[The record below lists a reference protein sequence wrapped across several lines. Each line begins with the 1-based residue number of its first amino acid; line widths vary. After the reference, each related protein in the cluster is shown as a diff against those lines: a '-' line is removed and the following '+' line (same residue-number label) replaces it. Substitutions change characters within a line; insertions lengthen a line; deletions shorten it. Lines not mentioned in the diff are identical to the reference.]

1 MQGPK
6 WLWASI
12 ALALANFVV
21 VLDITIANVSIP
33 HIAGNLGIT
42 PSQGTWVITSYAVA
56 DAITV
61 PLAGWLSQRFGA
73 IRLFVICM
81 CGFGTFSILCGS
93 SMTLEMLVIARIG
106 QGLCG
111 GPLMPLTQILLMRI
125 TPTEKQSASL
135 SLWATTALSG
145 PALGPIVGG
154 LISDNLSWHW
164 IFFINI
170 PIILVSLFGV
180 LALIRS
186 FETPIMRVPIDRIGL
201 ALLIFWVGA
210 LQIMLDIGRE
220 HDWFADPMVVTFA
233 IAALI
238 GFVAFV
244 IWELTEEHPI
254 VDLRVFANRTYSIC
268 VIGMFF
274 GFGAYFAG
282 VVVIPQ
288 WMQISLNYTA
298 THAGLATGFAA
309 LVSIVATR
317 FPPLLVARG
326 VDTRMIISGGLLWI
340 GITMLLRI
348 NWTSGADFWTLAF
361 PQIAMGLGMP
371 FFFVMVAGISL
382 TAVKPSQVGAAA
394 SLQSFLRTM
403 SMAIT
408 TSIAMTFWTDQGRAN
423 GSDLAAKLNPG
434 QTFDTLQASGLP
446 MMQARV
452 VVAQLVDKEAVT
464 IAADRMFLI
473 SGTLLILLSGAF
485 WLLPKAKRPAA
496 SGPIAAH

>member
-1 MQGPK
+1 MR
-6 WLWASI
+6 LWASV

-61 PLAGWLSQRFGA
+61 PLAGWLSQRFGTV
-73 IRLFVICM
+73 RLFIACM
-81 CGFGTFSILCGS
+81 CGFGAFSILCGLS
-93 SMTLEMLVIARIG
+93 VTLEMLVIARIG
-106 QGLCG
+106 QGFCG
-111 GPLMPLTQILLMRI
+111 GPLMPLTQILLMRV
-125 TPTEKQSASL
+125 TPLEKRSSSMA
-135 SLWATTALSG
+135 LWAMTAMSG

-170 PIILVSLFGV
+170 PIILLSLFGV
-180 LALIRS
+180 LVLIRS
-186 FETPIMRVPIDRIGL
+186 YETPIVRVPIDRIGL

-238 GFVAFV
+238 GFCAFV

-254 VDLRVFANRTYSIC
+254 VDLRVFANRTYTIC
-268 VIGMFF
+268 VLGIFF

-288 WMQISLNYTA
+288 WMQITLNYTA
-298 THAGLATGFAA
+298 TLAGIATACAA
-309 LVSIVATR
+309 MVSIVATR
-317 FPPLLVARG
+317 FPPMLVAKG
-326 VDTRMIISGGLLWI
+326 VDTRLIISGGLLWL
-340 GITMLLRI
+340 GMATLLRI
-348 NWTSGADFWTLAF
+348 DWTSGADFWTLAF
-361 PQIAMGLGMP
+361 PQMVMGFGMP
-371 FFFVMVAGISL
+371 FFFVTATSISL
-382 TAVKPSQVGAAA
+382 VAVKPSEVGSAA
-394 SLQSFLRTM
+394 SLQSFMRTM

-408 TSIAMTFWTDQGRAN
+408 TSIAMTFWTDQGRTN
-423 GSDLAAKLNPG
+423 GSELAGTLNPG
-434 QTFDTLQASGLP
+434 QTFDTLQASGLS
-446 MMQARV
+446 MMQARA

-464 IAADRMFLI
+464 IAADHMFLI
-473 SGTLLILLSGAF
+473 SGTLLILLAGAF
-485 WLLPKAKRPAA
+485 WLLPRTKKPPA
-496 SGPIAAH
+496 SGAVASH